1 MVSDKPL
8 MRALLVDDDLVECE
22 VKTVISMPASLI
34 VSIHHRPTVVAFT
47 ASCGTFKLTNNCF
60 DFLFSL
66 SKRLVLKLWIIFHF
80 LENLE
85 TQ

>member
-34 VSIHHRPTVVAFT
+34 VSIHHRPTVVVFT
-47 ASCGTFKLTNNCF
+47 GTFKLTNNCF